1 MNMKNFLVA
10 ILLMASTTTMWA
22 DKYNFLT
29 VSSTGEEFISLP
41 TIQKITFSEGNCIVA
56 TTNGDY
62 TYPLKEIKKMYFSVD
77 DPTAI
82 EALPQEAENLKY
94 KDGKLKVEGDGMLR
108 IYNANGALV
117 QLANVKK
124 GANINLSNLKSGLY
138 IVNMGDKTIKLTK

>member
-1 MNMKNFLVA
+1 MNMKHLLMA
-10 ILLMASTTTMWA
+10 ILLMASTTMWA
-22 DKYNFLT
+22 DNYNFLT
-29 VSSTGEEFISLP
+29 VSSTGEEYISLP
-41 TIQKITFSEGNCIVA
+41 TIQKITFSDGNCVVT

-62 TYPLKEIKKMYFSVD
+62 TYPLNEIKKMYFSVD

-94 KDGKLKVEGDGMLR
+94 KNGKLKVEGDGMLR
-108 IYNANGALV
+108 IYSANGALI

-124 GANINLSNLKSGLY
+124 GANINLGSLKPGMY

>member
-1 MNMKNFLVA
+1 MKKLLVA
-10 ILLMASTTTMWA
+10 ILLMASTTMWA

-29 VSSTGEEFISLP
+29 VSSTGENYISLP
-41 TIQKITFSEGNCIVA
+41 TIQKITFSDGNCVVT

-62 TYPLKEIKKMYFSVD
+62 TYPLSEIKKMYFSVD

-94 KDGKLKVEGDGMLR
+94 KNGKLKVEGDGMLR

-124 GANINLSNLKSGLY
+124 GASINLSNLKPGMY

>member
-1 MNMKNFLVA
+1 MNMKHFLMA
-10 ILLMASTTTMWA
+10 ILLMASTTMWA

-29 VSSTGEEFISLP
+29 VSSTGEEYISLP
-41 TIQKITFSEGNCIVA
+41 TIQKITFSDGNCVVT

-62 TYPLKEIKKMYFSVD
+62 TYPLNEIKKMYFSVD

-94 KDGKLKVEGDGMLR
+94 KNGKLKVEGDGMLR
-108 IYNANGALV
+108 IYSSNGALV

-124 GANINLSNLKSGLY
+124 GANINLSNLKPGLY
-138 IVNMGDKTIKLTK
+138 IINMGDKTIKLTK

>member
-1 MNMKNFLVA
+1 MNMKQFLMA
-10 ILLMASTTTMWA
+10 ILLMASTTMWA

-29 VSSTGEEFISLP
+29 VSSTGEEYISLP
-41 TIQKITFSEGNCIVA
+41 TIQKITFSDGNCVVT

-62 TYPLKEIKKMYFSVD
+62 TYPLNEIKKMYFSVD

-94 KDGKLKVEGDGMLR
+94 KNGKLKVEGDGMLR
-108 IYNANGALV
+108 IYSSNGALV

-124 GANINLSNLKSGLY
+124 GANINLSNLKPGLY
-138 IVNMGDKTIKLTK
+138 IINMGDKTIKLTK

>member
-1 MNMKNFLVA
+1 
-10 ILLMASTTTMWA
+10 MASTTMWA

-29 VSSTGEEFISLP
+29 VSSTGEDYISLP
-41 TIQKITFSEGNCIVA
+41 TIQKITFVNGNCVV
-56 TTNGDY
+56 TTTSGDY
-62 TYPLKEIKKMYFSVD
+62 TYPLSEIKKMYFSVD

-82 EALPQEAENLKY
+82 EALPQEAENLQY
-94 KDGKLKVEGDGMLR
+94 QNGVLKVDGDGMLR
-108 IYNANGALV
+108 IYSANGALV

>member
-1 MNMKNFLVA
+1 MKHFLMA
-10 ILLMASTTTMWA
+10 ILLMASTTMWA
-22 DKYNFLT
+22 DNYNFLT
-29 VSSTGEEFISLP
+29 VSSTGEEYISLP
-41 TIQKITFSEGNCIVA
+41 TIQKITFSDGNCVVT

-62 TYPLKEIKKMYFSVD
+62 TYPLNEIKKMYFSVD

-94 KDGKLKVEGDGMLR
+94 KNGKLKVEGDGMLR
-108 IYNANGALV
+108 IYSSNGALV

-138 IVNMGDKTIKLTK
+138 IVNMGDKTIKITK

>member
-1 MNMKNFLVA
+1 MNMKHLLMA
-10 ILLMASTTTMWA
+10 ILLMASTTMWA

-29 VSSTGEEFISLP
+29 VSSTGEEYISLP
-41 TIQKITFSEGNCIVA
+41 TIQKITFSDGNCVVT

-62 TYPLKEIKKMYFSVD
+62 TYPLNEIKKMYFTVD

-94 KDGKLKVEGDGMLR
+94 ENGKLKIKGDGMLR
-108 IYNANGALV
+108 IYSANGALV

>member
-1 MNMKNFLVA
+1 MNMKNLLLA
-10 ILLMASTTTMWA
+10 ILLMASATMWA

-29 VSSTGEEFISLP
+29 VSSTGEDYISLP
-41 TIQKITFSEGNCIVA
+41 TIQKITFVNGNCVV
-56 TTNGDY
+56 TTTSGDY
-62 TYPLKEIKKMYFSVD
+62 TYPLSEIKKMYFSVD

-82 EALPQEAENLKY
+82 EALPQEAENLQY
-94 KDGKLKVEGDGMLR
+94 QNGVLKVDGDGMLR
-108 IYNANGALV
+108 IYSANGALV

>member
-1 MNMKNFLVA
+1 MKHFLMA
-10 ILLMASTTTMWA
+10 ILLMASTTMWA
-22 DKYNFLT
+22 DNYNFLT
-29 VSSTGEEFISLP
+29 VSSTGEEYISLP
-41 TIQKITFSEGNCIVA
+41 TIQKITFSDGNCVVT

-62 TYPLKEIKKMYFSVD
+62 TYPLAEIKKMYFSVD

-94 KDGKLKVEGDGMLR
+94 KNGKLKVEGDGMLR
-108 IYNANGALV
+108 IYSSNGALV

-138 IVNMGDKTIKLTK
+138 IVNMGDKTIKITK

>member
-1 MNMKNFLVA
+1 MKHLLVA
-10 ILLMASTTTMWA
+10 ILMMASTTMWA

-29 VSSTGEEFISLP
+29 VSSTGEDYISLP
-41 TIQKITFSEGNCIVA
+41 TIQKITFVNGNCVV
-56 TTNGDY
+56 TTTSGDY
-62 TYPLKEIKKMYFSVD
+62 TYPLSEIKKMYFSVD

-82 EALPQEAENLKY
+82 EALPQEAENLQY
-94 KDGKLKVEGDGMLR
+94 QNGVLKVDGDGMLR
-108 IYNANGALV
+108 IYSANGALV

>member
-1 MNMKNFLVA
+1 MNMKHLLTA
-10 ILLMASTTTMWA
+10 ILLMASTTMWA
-22 DKYNFLT
+22 DNYNFLT
-29 VSSTGEEFISLP
+29 VSSTGEEYISLP
-41 TIQKITFSEGNCIVA
+41 TIQKITFSDGNCVVT

-62 TYPLKEIKKMYFSVD
+62 TYPLNEIKKMYFSVD

-94 KDGKLKVEGDGMLR
+94 KNGKLKVEGDGMLR
-108 IYNANGALV
+108 IYSSNGALV

-138 IVNMGDKTIKLTK
+138 IVNMGDKTIKITK